1 MHDRP
6 VTERDH
12 PASERLD
19 LLPTLELVRVMNRAD
34 AEVAPAVERELAAVA
49 RAIDG
54 IAERMQRGGRLV
66 YAGAGTSGRL
76 GVLDAAECPPTF
88 GVDPGDVV
96 GLIAGGEAALVRA
109 AEGAEDRRELARQD
123 LDRIAFSAGDALVA
137 ISASG
142 RTPYVLAAVARAR
155 ELGALTVGVSC
166 DPAGELARA
175 VEIAITPQT
184 GPEVVSGSTRLKA
197 GTATKLVLNML
208 STGAMVRLGHVRG
221 NRMVELRPTNE
232 KLRER
237 AVRIVA
243 ELASIDEARAA
254 ALLAEHGSVRAALA
268 AAAGEG
274 GATRATVPAV
284 TNGAVVGIDG
294 GGTRTRAALARAG
307 ESSGEP
313 LATADAGPCNLSNDL
328 PLALRSIEA
337 AIAKARAE
345 AGLAVAP
352 FDALCIAAAGSGDA
366 ALRESARRSLLA
378 RGVARRVAFVPDAAA
393 VLAAANDEA
402 WGLAL
407 IAGTGSLAY
416 GRTRA
421 GTCAR
426 AGGYGPALG
435 DPGSAHALGHS
446 ALRAAALVADG
457 HAGSARLRDDVMK
470 ALVASSGRDL
480 ARLARGLA
488 PDAVAALAP
497 LVVAAAADGDVPAQ
511 RMVRSAASQLAELA
525 ALVLRRLFSDEAA
538 TPLVFSGGLFTG
550 VPAFAQLVHESLAA
564 GGARF
569 EPTKVK
575 RAELGALALA
585 RRLARG
591 ELDEAAWF
599 PE

>member
-12 PASERLD
+12 PASARLD

-54 IAERMQRGGRLV
+54 IAERIKRGGRLV

-109 AEGAEDRRELARQD
+109 AEGAEDRRELARHD
-123 LDRIAFSAGDALVA
+123 LDRIALSAADALVA

-142 RTPYVLAAVARAR
+142 RTSYVLEAVARAR

-166 DPAGELARA
+166 NPAGELARA
-175 VEIAITPQT
+175 VEIAITPET

-243 ELASIDEARAA
+243 ELAALDEAHAA
-254 ALLAEHGSVRAALA
+254 ALLDQHGSVRAALA
-268 AAAGEG
+268 AAG
-274 GATRATVPAV
+274 GASVPAV
-284 TNGAVVGIDG
+284 SNGAVAGIDG
-294 GGTRTRAALARAG
+294 GGSRTRAALARAG
-307 ESSGEP
+307 ESSAEP

-337 AIAKARAE
+337 ALAKARAE
-345 AGLAVAP
+345 AGLSAAP

-366 ALRESARRSLLA
+366 ALREAARRSLLA
-378 RGVARRVAFVPDAAA
+378 RGVARRIVFVPDAAA
-393 VLAAANDEA
+393 VLAAADDEA

-416 GRTRA
+416 GRTRTGA
-421 GTCAR
+421 CAR

-470 ALVASSGRDL
+470 ALGAAGGRDL

-497 LVVAAAADGDVPAQ
+497 LVFAAAADGDVPAQ

-525 ALVLRRLFSDEAA
+525 ALVLRRLFSDTAA

-569 EPTKVK
+569 EATKVK

-585 RRLARG
+585 RRFAG
-591 ELDEAAWF
+591 ADQELDEAAWF

>member
-12 PASERLD
+12 PASARLD

-109 AEGAEDRRELARQD
+109 AEGAEDRRELARHD
-123 LDRIAFSAGDALVA
+123 LDRIAFAAGDALVA

-166 DPAGELARA
+166 NPAGELARA
-175 VEIAITPQT
+175 VEIAITPET

-221 NRMVELRPTNE
+221 NQMVELRPTNE

-243 ELASIDEARAA
+243 ELAALDEAHAA
-254 ALLAEHGSVRAALA
+254 ALLDQHGSVRAALA
-268 AAAGEG
+268 AAG
-274 GATRATVPAV
+274 GASAPAV
-284 TNGAVVGIDG
+284 SSGCVAGIDG

-307 ESSGEP
+307 ETSGE
-313 LATADAGPCNLSNDL
+313 
-328 PLALRSIEA
+328 
-337 AIAKARAE
+337 
-345 AGLAVAP
+345 
-352 FDALCIAAAGSGDA
+352 
-366 ALRESARRSLLA
+366 
-378 RGVARRVAFVPDAAA
+378 
-393 VLAAANDEA
+393 
-402 WGLAL
+402 
-407 IAGTGSLAY
+407 
-416 GRTRA
+416 
-421 GTCAR
+421 
-426 AGGYGPALG
+426 
-435 DPGSAHALGHS
+435 
-446 ALRAAALVADG
+446 
-457 HAGSARLRDDVMK
+457 
-470 ALVASSGRDL
+470 
-480 ARLARGLA
+480 
-488 PDAVAALAP
+488 
-497 LVVAAAADGDVPAQ
+497 
-511 RMVRSAASQLAELA
+511 
-525 ALVLRRLFSDEAA
+525 
-538 TPLVFSGGLFTG
+538 
-550 VPAFAQLVHESLAA
+550 
-564 GGARF
+564 
-569 EPTKVK
+569 
-575 RAELGALALA
+575 
-585 RRLARG
+585 
-591 ELDEAAWF
+591 
-599 PE
+599 

>member
-12 PASERLD
+12 PASARLD

-109 AEGAEDRRELARQD
+109 AEGAEDRRELARHD
-123 LDRIAFSAGDALVA
+123 LDRIAFAAGDALVA

-166 DPAGELARA
+166 NPAGELARA
-175 VEIAITPQT
+175 VEIAITPET

-221 NRMVELRPTNE
+221 NQMVELRPTNE

-243 ELASIDEARAA
+243 ELAALDEAHAA
-254 ALLAEHGSVRAALA
+254 ALLDQHGSVRAALA
-268 AAAGEG
+268 AAG
-274 GATRATVPAV
+274 GASAPAV
-284 TNGAVVGIDG
+284 SSGCVAGIDG

-307 ESSGEP
+307 ETSGEQGEV

-328 PLALRSIEA
+328 PLALRSIETA
-337 AIAKARAE
+337 LSKARTE
-345 AGLAVAP
+345 AGLSAAP
-352 FDALCIAAAGSGDA
+352 LDALCIAAAGSGDA
-366 ALRESARRSLLA
+366 TLREAVRRSLLA
-378 RGVARRVAFVPDAAA
+378 RGVARRIAFVPDAAA

-421 GTCAR
+421 GLCAR
-426 AGGYGPALG
+426 ASGYEPTLSNP
-435 DPGSAHALGHS
+435 DSAHALGHS

-470 ALVASSGRDL
+470 ALGAASGRDL
-480 ARLARGLA
+480 ARLARGLS

-497 LVVAAAADGDVPAQ
+497 LVFAAAADGDVPAQ

-525 ALVLRRLFSDEAA
+525 ALVLRRLFSDAAA

-569 EPTKVK
+569 EATKVK

-585 RRLARG
+585 RRFAG
-591 ELDEAAWF
+591 ADQELDEAAWF